1 MRNARTTIAET
12 AAHVRPLIR
21 LADGSCTPVMAWG
34 PNFQPE
40 AGLIRKA
47 RV

>member
-1 MRNARTTIAET
+1 MRNARTYVAGT
-12 AAHVRPLIR
+12 AAFVRPLIR
-21 LADGSCTPVMAWG
+21 LADRSCMSVMAWG
-34 PNFQPE
+34 PNDQPE